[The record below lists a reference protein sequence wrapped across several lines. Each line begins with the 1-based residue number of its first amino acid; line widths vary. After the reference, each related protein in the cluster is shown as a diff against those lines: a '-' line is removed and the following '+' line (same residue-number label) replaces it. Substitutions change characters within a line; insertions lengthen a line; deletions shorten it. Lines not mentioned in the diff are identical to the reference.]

1 MIPMG
6 ESLLYRVVSK
16 IGGDDAVKIV
26 SELKKRGKATE
37 EDLAKATGIRL
48 NEIRKILIRL
58 HNFSLVTSESIQD
71 SQSGWLIFYWRLQE
85 DQLQSI
91 IKAQKRRILEKL
103 KARLEFEKTHDF
115 FFCNDKH
122 CGRYTFEEAVENFFK
137 CPSCG
142 GSLQHFDNSKVVEF
156 LEKKVESLKEELEH
170 E

>member
-1 MIPMG
+1 M
-6 ESLLYRVVSK
+6 
-16 IGGDDAVKIV
+16 
-26 SELKKRGKATE
+26 
-37 EDLAKATGIRL
+37 